1 VALLPA
7 AAAEVR
13 RWPAEGERIQL
24 SLTGIAAADGA
35 ERYKA

>member
-1 VALLPA
+1 VALHLA

-24 SLTGIAAADGA
+24 SLTGIAAADGVA
-35 ERYKA
+35 RYKA